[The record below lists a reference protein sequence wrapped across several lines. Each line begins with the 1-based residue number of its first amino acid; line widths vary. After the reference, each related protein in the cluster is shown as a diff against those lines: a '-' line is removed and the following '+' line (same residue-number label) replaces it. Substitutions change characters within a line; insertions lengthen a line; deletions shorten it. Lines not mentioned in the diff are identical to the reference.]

1 MGKLSTTEKMHL
13 ALRLLVDWKDFKS
26 FCKTRTTCIG
36 CPYFTKI
43 HTCSACSTET
53 VLSKSAEVAREY
65 LKENKII
72 V

>member
-1 MGKLSTTEKMHL
+1 MHKLSTDEKVILMFK
-13 ALRLLVDWKDFKS
+13 LLVDWKDFKS
-26 FCKTRTTCIG
+26 FCNKRTTCKD

-65 LKENKII
+65 LKKNKII